1 MKKVVINFSK
11 LNDDDFDRL
20 VNKVMVCG
28 GKMVTDEGNCD
39 GIEMEFN
46 EEEEILFVD
55 FVAECLEL
63 GCTTKVIE

>member
-1 MKKVVINFSK
+1 MKKVIINFSK

-20 VNKVMVCG
+20 VNKAMVCG
-28 GKMVTDEGNCD
+28 ATVTDEGNPD

>member
-20 VNKVMVCG
+20 VSKVMVCG
-28 GKMVTDEGNCD
+28 GTITGEVNCD

>member
-20 VNKVMVCG
+20 VSKVMVCG
-28 GKMVTDEGNCD
+28 ATVTDEGNCD

-55 FVAECLEL
+55 FVAECLKL
-63 GCTTKVIE
+63 GCATKVIE

>member
-20 VNKVMVCG
+20 VSKVMVCPAT
-28 GKMVTDEGNCD
+28 VTYEGNPD

-46 EEEEILFVD
+46 EEEEILLVD

>member
-20 VNKVMVCG
+20 VNKAMVCG
-28 GKMVTDEGNCD
+28 ATVADEGNSD
-39 GIEMEFN
+39 GVEIEFN

>member
-20 VNKVMVCG
+20 VSKVMVCPAT
-28 GKMVTDEGNCD
+28 MVTDEGNCD

>member
-20 VNKVMVCG
+20 VSKVMVCG
-28 GKMVTDEGNCD
+28 GTITDEVNCD
-39 GIEMEFN
+39 GIVMEFN

-63 GCTTKVIE
+63 GCATKVIE

>member
-20 VNKVMVCG
+20 VSKVMVCG
-28 GKMVTDEGNCD
+28 GTITDEVNCD
-39 GIEMEFN
+39 GIVMEFN

>member
-20 VNKVMVCG
+20 VNKAMVCG
-28 GKMVTDEGNCD
+28 ATVTDEGNCD

-46 EEEEILFVD
+46 EEEEILFVG

>member
-20 VNKVMVCG
+20 VNKAMVCG
-28 GKMVTDEGNCD
+28 GTITDEINCD

>member
-20 VNKVMVCG
+20 VSKVMVCPATI
-28 GKMVTDEGNCD
+28 TDEINCD

>member
-20 VNKVMVCG
+20 VSKVMDCG
-28 GKMVTDEGNCD
+28 ATITDEINCD

>member
-28 GKMVTDEGNCD
+28 ATITDEVGCD
-39 GIEMEFN
+39 GVEMEFN
-46 EEEEILFVD
+46 EEEEILFAD

>member
-20 VNKVMVCG
+20 VSKVMVCG
-28 GKMVTDEGNCD
+28 GTLTDEVNCD
-39 GIEMEFN
+39 GIVMEFN

>member
-20 VNKVMVCG
+20 VSKVMVCG
-28 GKMVTDEGNCD
+28 GTITDEVNCD

-46 EEEEILFVD
+46 EGRKS
-55 FVAECLEL
+55 CL
-63 GCTTKVIE
+63 

>member
-20 VNKVMVCG
+20 VDKVMVCG
-28 GKMVTDEGNCD
+28 ATVIDGGNCD
-39 GIEMEFN
+39 GVEIEFN